1 MSEKEGIL
9 QMQPSGRWAVCR
21 PGREPVEIASGDV
34 FRVEFAGQL
43 KLTRMEYQ
51 SGDGYYSVELLVT

>member
-21 PGREPVEIASGDV
+21 PWRDPVE
-34 FRVEFAGQL
+34 
-43 KLTRMEYQ
+43 
-51 SGDGYYSVELLVT
+51 SVR

>member
-1 MSEKEGIL
+1 MSNKEGTL
-9 QMQPSGRWAVCR
+9 RMMASGHWAVCR
-21 PGREPVEIASGDV
+21 PGREPVEITSDDL